1 MRGEAPIRGKTI
13 ASGKTK
19 TLYATD
25 NPAHLIM
32 EFRDDITASD
42 GKIKDSLQNKGA
54 INNAFNAHL
63 MGILRDKGIAVH
75 LQRPLDATC
84 SLVRGLDMIP
94 LEAVVRNVASGSICR
109 RFGLQDGLKLN
120 PPTFEFFYK
129 DDDLGDPMMN
139 ESHAIAFGWAQ
150 SDEMEQMRVLS
161 LRINEILSEE
171 FSQAGLLFVDSK
183 VEFGRGPDGEL
194 VLGDELTP
202 DGMRVWR
209 KDSAERLDKDRFRQG
224 LGRVM
229 ESYRELAERLGVAG
243 LPDPLPDPLP

>member
-1 MRGEAPIRGKTI
+1 MSDREIAREQPV

-19 TLYATD
+19 TLYQTD
-25 NPAHLIM
+25 DPAHLVM

-42 GKIKDSLQNKGA
+42 GKKTDSLPDKGA

-63 MGILRDKGIAVH
+63 MQLLADKGIAVH
-75 LQRPLDATC
+75 LQRKLDATC
-84 SLVRGLDMIP
+84 SLVQRLEMIP

-109 RFGLQDGLKLN
+109 RLGLEDGMKLS

-129 DDDLGDPMMN
+129 DDALGDPMVN
-139 ESHAIAFGWAQ
+139 ESHAIAFGWAKE
-150 SDEMEQMRVLS
+150 DDMEQMRSVS
-161 LRINEILSEE
+161 LRINEILREE
-171 FSQAGLLFVDSK
+171 FARADLLFVDSK
-183 VEFGRGPDGEL
+183 LEFGKDAEGRL

-209 KDSAERLDKDRFRQG
+209 MDSSERLDKDRFRQS

-229 ESYRELAERLGVAG
+229 ESYRELADRLGVADM
-243 LPDPLPDPLP
+243 PA